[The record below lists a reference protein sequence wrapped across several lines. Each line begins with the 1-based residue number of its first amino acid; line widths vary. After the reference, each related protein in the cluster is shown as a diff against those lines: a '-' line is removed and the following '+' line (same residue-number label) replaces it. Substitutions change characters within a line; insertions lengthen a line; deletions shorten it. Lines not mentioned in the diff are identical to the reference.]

1 MNNYISVF
9 MCRKV
14 FDVHFQMLK
23 NLMFYKNVVFKKI
36 NQTEKTV
43 NPIN

>member
-1 MNNYISVF
+1 

-14 FDVHFQMLK
+14 FDVLFQMLK